1 MSRSVR
7 SRAGFTLLELAIVLV
22 ILGVLTAVATR
33 EIDKV
38 QAQQRFEASQRGLET
53 IREAVWGSPDDR
65 AADGSRIQSGFVAD
79 LGRLPDFAGEGLAEL
94 WANRTGGAYE
104 VQPAAADAD
113 VLVAGGWRG
122 PYARL
127 PVGAEELRD
136 GWGNAYTSK
145 LETGV
150 WRVGHLGADGKEGGT
165 DYDQDVFLDF
175 PDRAAEAWTWGQVE
189 VSTNLLTPGLAYFV
203 RVRLYGPD
211 GSEESAA
218 LPIGFPTNTVNW
230 TELGPVPV
238 GLRAVRAYLEG
249 PATNR
254 SAIRYVGLRSGA
266 NGPVNLVINW

>member
-53 IREAVWGSPDDR
+53 ICEAVWGSPDDR

-94 WANRTGGAYE
+94 WANRTGRAYE
-104 VQPAAADAD
+104 VQPTAADAD

-127 PVGAEELRD
+127 PVGEEELRD
-136 GWGNAYTSK
+136 N
-145 LETGV
+145 
-150 WRVGHLGADGKEGGT
+150 
-165 DYDQDVFLDF
+165 
-175 PDRAAEAWTWGQVE
+175 
-189 VSTNLLTPGLAYFV
+189 
-203 RVRLYGPD
+203 
-211 GSEESAA
+211 
-218 LPIGFPTNTVNW
+218 
-230 TELGPVPV
+230 
-238 GLRAVRAYLEG
+238 
-249 PATNR
+249 
-254 SAIRYVGLRSGA
+254 
-266 NGPVNLVINW
+266 